1 MLYVRINEEKKEK
14 YTYKMFLKTKIYWN
28 NIIFVAL
35 FSLSHKGKI
44 KPFLLKEI
52 MSYAFSGFSIVF
64 IIHILVNIVN
74 NYPPKIIGISP

>member
-1 MLYVRINEEKKEK
+1 M
-14 YTYKMFLKTKIYWN
+14 
-28 NIIFVAL
+28 AL
-35 FSLSHKGKI
+35 FSLSHKGKS

-64 IIHILVNIVN
+64 MIYILINIID